1 MWRKAC
7 PWSTGALVVA
17 LILVAWRLKTVE
29 TELDRVRD
37 ELADARTPG
46 PVPGSA
52 EPSPA
57 ADGAPAAGPTVTPVV
72 ASEASEMAVE
82 WEQAVPP
89 MDS

>member
-7 PWSTGALVVA
+7 PWSTGVLAVA

-29 TELDRVRD
+29 TELDRMRD
-37 ELADARTPG
+37 ELASAWTAG
-46 PVPGSA
+46 PASGSTEA
-52 EPSPA
+52 PAA
-57 ADGAPAAGPTVTPVV
+57 ADGRSAVGPTEAPV
-72 ASEASEMAVE
+72 AAAEASDMSSE

>member
-7 PWSTGALVVA
+7 PWSTGVLAVA
-17 LILVAWRLKTVE
+17 VILVAWRLKTVE

-37 ELADARTPG
+37 ELAGAQTAG
-46 PVPGSA
+46 PAPGSTEA
-52 EPSPA
+52 PAA
-57 ADGAPAAGPTVTPVV
+57 ADGASAAGPREAPVV
-72 ASEASEMAVE
+72 VGEASDMSTE

>member
-7 PWSTGALVVA
+7 PWSTGVLAVA

-29 TELDRVRD
+29 TELDRMRD
-37 ELADARTPG
+37 ELASARTAG
-46 PVPGSA
+46 PAPGSTEA
-52 EPSPA
+52 PA
-57 ADGAPAAGPTVTPVV
+57 SADGPSAAGPTEAPVV
-72 ASEASEMAVE
+72 AGEASDIATE

>member
-7 PWSTGALVVA
+7 PPLTGVLAVA

-37 ELADARTPG
+37 ELAGTWTAGPAR
-46 PVPGSA
+46 GST
-52 EPSPA
+52 ETPA
-57 ADGAPAAGPTVTPVV
+57 ASDAASAAGPGESPDV
-72 ASEASEMAVE
+72 AGDSPDISTE

>member
-7 PWSTGALVVA
+7 PWSTGVLAVA
-17 LILVAWRLKTVE
+17 LILVTWRLRAVE

-37 ELADARTPG
+37 QLAAATTGR
-46 PVPGSA
+46 VPGSN
-52 EPSPA
+52 EEA
-57 ADGAPAAGPTVTPVV
+57 AMAAGVSAAAPGDAPD
-72 ASEASEMAVE
+72 MAGRPPDMSSE